1 MIQRLQSI
9 YLFIVT
15 ILGVMKLSFPL
26 VKTNEVSNNSIL
38 KDSIYEAADN
48 FILFGMIALIAI
60 VAFVNIFL
68 FKARKVQIFI
78 NKILVLVAFGSLG
91 FIGYH
96 LFGFFNENINLK
108 LQPALFFLLVM
119 IFGLAL
125 ANGRIRKDEKLVKS
139 MDSLR

>member
-1 MIQRLQSI
+1 M
-9 YLFIVT
+9 VT

-48 FILFGMIALIAI
+48 YILFGMIALVAL

-68 FKARKVQIFI
+68 FKVRKVQLFI
-78 NKILVLVAFGSLG
+78 NKILVLVALGSLG

-96 LFGFFNENINLK
+96 LLGFFNENINLRF
-108 LQPALFFLLVM
+108 QPALFFILVM
-119 IFGLAL
+119 IFGLIL
-125 ANGRIRKDEKLVKS
+125 ANGRIKKDEKLVKS